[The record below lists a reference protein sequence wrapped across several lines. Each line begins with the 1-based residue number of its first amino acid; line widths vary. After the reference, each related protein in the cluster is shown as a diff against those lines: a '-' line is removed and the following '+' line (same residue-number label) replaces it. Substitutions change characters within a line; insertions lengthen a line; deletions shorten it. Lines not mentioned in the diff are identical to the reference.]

1 MVALLSSAPAGHGA
15 SPARS
20 CAAGSGEPSG
30 SPGIMRTASVLRCP
44 ACASSGPVA
53 YSGLRDGL
61 YASQGSWQFRRCAR
75 CRTLWLDPQPVPEDI
90 HLAYRRYHTHGGD
103 DDASTQ
109 RVAHRLTTLLRSAYV
124 DERYG
129 YSTTRVPALVRKL
142 LALPIRGWAGQRAEA
157 DVAVALTPAGDPV
170 TMLDIGCGGGSAV
183 AFARSLG
190 WDAAGIDPDPD
201 AVATARRRGIRADVG
216 ELEAQGY
223 PTGKFDLIV
232 MNHVIEHVHDPQ
244 RLLQECRRILAV
256 GGRVLITTPN
266 VGSALHLRYRE
277 HWRGLEPPRH
287 LRIYSVAGLAST
299 LQGAGLTTGLLTTT
313 ARGAAYAAIGSWA
326 LRRGRAPDG
335 LVASA
340 RERAVAEILQ
350 AGLAIRLRHDLHSG
364 QEILALATA

>member
-1 MVALLSSAPAGHGA
+1 
-15 SPARS
+15 
-20 CAAGSGEPSG
+20 
-30 SPGIMRTASVLRCP
+30 MRTASVLRCP

-142 LALPIRGWAGQRAEA
+142 LALSIRGWAGQRAEA

-313 ARGAAYAAIGSWA
+313 ARGAAYAAIGSRA